1 MFHCFLGT
9 FFAFDFLLRAKV
21 QDITSLLL
29 LDMAH
34 WNWEV
39 RGPKVTGSHELE
51 RVGQEGGQ
59 P

>member
-1 MFHCFLGT
+1 M
-9 FFAFDFLLRAKV
+9 